1 MPEAELKL
9 PQVQKDLPVGLQKE
23 GAQGLLPLP
32 APYHSS
38 GPPVTPGQAPQQA
51 DVANDSKSSP
61 LITMKIIMLILV
73 MMISINKA
81 SFNLRLTNCF
91 DRPKSSTGRENFKTL
106 KKICGL
112 YLKTENLMLKT
123 QQI

>member
-61 LITMKIIMLILV
+61 LIKMKIIMLILV
-73 MMISINKA
+73 MMIIISINKA

-91 DRPKSSTGRENFKTL
+91 DRPKWSTQRENFE
-106 KKICGL
+106 KKA
-112 YLKTENLMLKT
+112 KP
-123 QQI
+123 

>member
-91 DRPKSSTGRENFKTL
+91 DRPKWSTGRENIKENMWTL
-106 KKICGL
+106 
-112 YLKTENLMLKT
+112 LKN
-123 QQI
+123 